1 MQAESSR
8 SGLFTDDLQS
18 RPFLAEMKGNHSN
31 DCVFFVIPIYIRF
44 QLKLCFQYKDYVCKR
59 QCFLCMFP
67 VYMEPHY
74 WVFDVKL
81 LSIGMNLKINDSIT
95 FTFFDL
101 LFEHASMV
109 IVWSN
114 MIKKVSKL
122 LRKFDG

>member
-1 MQAESSR
+1 
-8 SGLFTDDLQS
+8 
-18 RPFLAEMKGNHSN
+18 
-31 DCVFFVIPIYIRF
+31 
-44 QLKLCFQYKDYVCKR
+44 
-59 QCFLCMFP
+59 MFP